1 MLNLNEIPKMLHPS
15 TAEGFLSEEL
25 KNFEDVKTLKNIALA
40 GLFLLV
46 ADAISTFILQNL
58 YPQKVLPGTDAYVGI
73 LMGFIDY
80 ALFFYVT
87 AYVLYLVAKVLGG
100 KGKFK
105 EQIYLQSVIAVS
117 ISLIQGLIIVVSSLY
132 IPEDLTLL
140 MLLSLPLLFVGV
152 YSIYLDY
159 KIVKVAHKHDNV
171 KAALSVVGFW
181 ITIFAVLFILY
192 AGLSLFS
199 GGVI

>member
-1 MLNLNEIPKMLHPS
+1 MLHPS